1 MDGELDWQLVRL
13 LTINKKSMKKIDFRK
28 IIVKDIEDK
37 ETSMDLSTK
46 IGNSIF
52 NNTPDIG
59 EYEFSK
65 EIYMNGEV
73 EITEERAAIVRK
85 YMDMGVQVGSEVY
98 PYLAYVKVAVNEA
111 LDAALSADTIEKPD
125 PAKEE

>member
-1 MDGELDWQLVRL
+1 
-13 LTINKKSMKKIDFRK
+13 MKKIDFRK
-28 IIVKDIEDK
+28 IIVKDIEGK

-111 LDAALSADTIEKPD
+111 LDTALSVEVEGILKTKAS

>member
-1 MDGELDWQLVRL
+1 MDGKLDWQLVRL

-28 IIVKDIEDK
+28 IIVKDIEGK

-111 LDAALSADTIEKPD
+111 LDAALSADTTEKPD
-125 PAKEE
+125 PAKDE